1 MLVRPGPSRLPG
13 QKSMTRPWRGSD
25 RRNALRRPRAAP
37 PSNASGPRRK
47 EAPSAG
53 SSRLCGPTSCV
64 GPTDSRPHNLRSRG
78 PDQGHH
84 RAKAGSQRWLRPA
97 IVGFVW
103 TFRFEDRFAS
113 TRPRL
118 YEHRLLRFEGTVA
131 GKKGRKGRR
140 VGKSLWVD
148 KTCRMSELS
157 GNGRR
162 RHRSP

>member
-1 MLVRPGPSRLPG
+1 
-13 QKSMTRPWRGSD
+13 MTNPFGANNWGIE
-25 RRNALRRPRAAP
+25 RRPKKNEKTSAFLRY
-37 PSNASGPRRK
+37 RK
-47 EAPSAG
+47 TITHAHPAR

-131 GKKGRKGRR
+131 GEKGRKGRR

-148 KTCRMSELS
+148 KTCHMSELS
-157 GNGRR
+157 GNERR